1 MPTNTFIPY
10 QTKRYEPEE
19 MIDRANAFYKLMDRR
34 RSVREF
40 SDRPVPRE
48 VIDQLIR
55 TASTAPSG
63 AHKQPWTFCV
73 LTNAEIRRAVREKAE
88 EEERK
93 SYEGRMSEQWLR
105 DLQPLGTDH
114 NKPFIE
120 DAPYVVVVFKRAYE
134 FDSGGNKLQNYYVN
148 ESVGIAVGMFLAAA
162 HHAGLATLT
171 HTPSPMNFLAEILHR
186 PENERAFVLIPV
198 GFPAK
203 NTRVPDLK
211 RKALEEVCVYYD

>member
-1 MPTNTFIPY
+1 MPTNEFIPY
-10 QTKRYEPEE
+10 ESKRYEPEE
-19 MIDRANAFYKLMDRR
+19 MIDRANAFYNLMDQR
-34 RSVREF
+34 RSIREF
-40 SDRPVPRE
+40 SDQPVPRE

-93 SYEGRMSEQWLR
+93 SYDGRMSGQWLR

-120 DAPYVVVVFKRAYE
+120 NAPYVVVVFKRAYE
-134 FDSGGNKLQNYYVN
+134 FNPDGSKHQNYYVN

-186 PENERAFVLIPV
+186 PENERAYVLIPV
-198 GFPAK
+198 GFPAD
-203 NTRVPDLK
+203 NARVPNLK
-211 RKALEEVCVYYD
+211 RKPLEEVCVYYD